1 MRKIILV
8 AIICFSL
15 LIIPANPAQVHA
27 ASNSAHAAS
36 NSAEATT
43 EFVYKSTKKT
53 QIDRGGTSV
62 KTGDSTEPGRWLM
75 LGSGSGILLLFL
87 LLGLKRRNEEESGE
101 A

>member
-8 AIICFSL
+8 AMTCFSL
-15 LIIPANPAQVHA
+15 LVIPVNSVQV
-27 ASNSAHAAS
+27 HAAS

-75 LGSGSGILLLFL
+75 LGSGSGILLLL
-87 LLGLKRRNEEESGE
+87 LAGLRRRREEENGE

>member
-1 MRKIILV
+1 MKKRILIGV
-8 AIICFSL
+8 LSL
-15 LIIPANPAQVHA
+15 CLLAAPLSTTEVQAATQAQG
-27 ASNSAHAAS
+27 
-36 NSAEATT
+36 TT
-43 EFVYKSTKKT
+43 EFTYRSTKKT

>member
-15 LIIPANPAQVHA
+15 LMIPVNSVQV
-27 ASNSAHAAS
+27 HAAS

-43 EFVYKSTKKT
+43 EFVYRSTKKT
-53 QIDRGGTSV
+53 EINRGGTSV
-62 KTGDSTEPGRWLM
+62 KTGDSTELGNWLM
-75 LGSGSGILLLFL
+75 LASGSGILLLL
-87 LLGLKRRNEEESGE
+87 LMGLRGRAEEENGE

>member
-15 LIIPANPAQVHA
+15 LVIPVNSVQV
-27 ASNSAHAAS
+27 HAAS

-62 KTGDSTEPGRWLM
+62 KTGDSTELGNWLM
-75 LGSGSGILLLFL
+75 LASGSGILLLL
-87 LLGLKRRNEEESGE
+87 LMGLRGRAEEENGE

>member
-1 MRKIILV
+1 MMRKIILV
-8 AIICFSL
+8 AMTCFSL
-15 LIIPANPAQVHA
+15 LVIPVNSVQV
-27 ASNSAHAAS
+27 HAAS

>member
-15 LIIPANPAQVHA
+15 LMIPVNSVQV
-27 ASNSAHAAS
+27 HAAS

-43 EFVYKSTKKT
+43 EFVYRSTKKT
-53 QIDRGGTSV
+53 EINRGGTSV
-62 KTGDSTEPGRWLM
+62 KTGDSTELGNWLM
-75 LGSGSGILLLFL
+75 LASGSGILLLL
-87 LLGLKRRNEEESGE
+87 LMGLRRRAEEENGE

>member
-15 LIIPANPAQVHA
+15 LVIPVNSVQV
-27 ASNSAHAAS
+27 HAAS

-43 EFVYKSTKKT
+43 EFVYRSTKKT
-53 QIDRGGTSV
+53 EINRGGTTV
-62 KTGDSTEPGRWLM
+62 KTGDSIELGNWLM
-75 LGSGSGILLLFL
+75 LASGSGILLLL
-87 LLGLKRRNEEESGE
+87 LMGLRRRAEEENGE

>member
-15 LIIPANPAQVHA
+15 LVIPVNSVQV
-27 ASNSAHAAS
+27 HAAS

-62 KTGDSTEPGRWLM
+62 KTGDSTEPGRLLM

>member
-8 AIICFSL
+8 AMTCFSL
-15 LIIPANPAQVHA
+15 LVIPVNSVQV
-27 ASNSAHAAS
+27 HAAS

-87 LLGLKRRNEEESGE
+87 LLGLKRRNEEEIGE

>member
-8 AIICFSL
+8 AMTCFSL
-15 LIIPANPAQVHA
+15 LVIPVNSVQV
-27 ASNSAHAAS
+27 HAAS

-43 EFVYKSTKKT
+43 EFVYRTTKKT
-53 QIDRGGTSV
+53 EINRGGTSV

>member
-15 LIIPANPAQVHA
+15 LVIPVNSVQV
-27 ASNSAHAAS
+27 HAAS

-53 QIDRGGTSV
+53 QIGRGGTSV

-75 LGSGSGILLLFL
+75 LGSGSGILRLFL

>member
-15 LIIPANPAQVHA
+15 LMIPVNSVQV
-27 ASNSAHAAS
+27 HAAS

-62 KTGDSTEPGRWLM
+62 KTGDSTELGSWLM

>member
-8 AIICFSL
+8 AMTCFSL
-15 LIIPANPAQVHA
+15 LVIPVNSVQV
-27 ASNSAHAAS
+27 HAAS

>member
-1 MRKIILV
+1 MRKIILA

-15 LIIPANPAQVHA
+15 LVIPVNSVQV
-27 ASNSAHAAS
+27 HAAS

-53 QIDRGGTSV
+53 QINRGGTSV
-62 KTGDSTEPGRWLM
+62 KTGDSTELGNWLM
-75 LGSGSGILLLFL
+75 LASGSGILLLL
-87 LLGLKRRNEEESGE
+87 LMGLRRRAEEENGE

>member
-8 AIICFSL
+8 AMTCFSL
-15 LIIPANPAQVHA
+15 LVIPVNSVQV
-27 ASNSAHAAS
+27 HAAS

-43 EFVYKSTKKT
+43 EFVYRSTKKT
-53 QIDRGGTSV
+53 EINRGGTTV

>member
-8 AIICFSL
+8 AMTCFSL
-15 LIIPANPAQVHA
+15 LVIPVDSVQV
-27 ASNSAHAAS
+27 HAAS

>member
-8 AIICFSL
+8 AMTCFSL
-15 LIIPANPAQVHA
+15 LVIPVNSVQV
-27 ASNSAHAAS
+27 HAAS

-75 LGSGSGILLLFL
+75 LGSGSGMLLLLL
-87 LLGLKRRNEEESGE
+87 LLGLKRRSEEESGE

>member
-15 LIIPANPAQVHA
+15 LVIPVNSVQV
-27 ASNSAHAAS
+27 HAAS

-53 QIDRGGTSV
+53 QINRGGTSV
-62 KTGDSTEPGRWLM
+62 KTGDSTELGNWLM
-75 LGSGSGILLLFL
+75 LASGSGILLLL
-87 LLGLKRRNEEESGE
+87 LMGLRRRAEEENGE

>member
-1 MRKIILV
+1 MMRK
-8 AIICFSL
+8 
-15 LIIPANPAQVHA
+15 
-27 ASNSAHAAS
+27 HAAS

-62 KTGDSTEPGRWLM
+62 KTGDSTEPGSWLM
-75 LGSGSGILLLFL
+75 LGSGSGILLLL
-87 LLGLKRRNEEESGE
+87 LAGLRRRREEENGE

>member
-1 MRKIILV
+1 MRKIIL
-8 AIICFSL
+8 AAMICFSL
-15 LIIPANPAQVHA
+15 LIIPANPAQV
-27 ASNSAHAAS
+27 HAAS

-75 LGSGSGILLLFL
+75 LGSGSGILLLL
-87 LLGLKRRNEEESGE
+87 LAGMRRRREEENGE

>member
-15 LIIPANPAQVHA
+15 LVIPVNSVQV
-27 ASNSAHAAS
+27 HAAS

-53 QIDRGGTSV
+53 QINRGGTSV
-62 KTGDSTEPGRWLM
+62 KTGDSTELGNWLM
-75 LGSGSGILLLFL
+75 LASGSGILLLL
-87 LLGLKRRNEEESGE
+87 LMGLKRRAEEENGE

>member
-15 LIIPANPAQVHA
+15 LMIPVNSVQV
-27 ASNSAHAAS
+27 HAAS

>member
-15 LIIPANPAQVHA
+15 LMIPVNSVQV
-27 ASNSAHAAS
+27 HAAS

-75 LGSGSGILLLFL
+75 LGSGSGILLLL
-87 LLGLKRRNEEESGE
+87 LAGLRRRREEENGK

>member
-15 LIIPANPAQVHA
+15 LMIPVNSVQV
-27 ASNSAHAAS
+27 HAAS

-75 LGSGSGILLLFL
+75 LASGSGILLLL
-87 LLGLKRRNEEESGE
+87 LMGLRGRAEEENGE

>member
-1 MRKIILV
+1 MMRKIILV

-15 LIIPANPAQVHA
+15 LMIPVNSVQV
-27 ASNSAHAAS
+27 HAAS

-75 LGSGSGILLLFL
+75 LGSGSGILLLL
-87 LLGLKRRNEEESGE
+87 LAGLRRRREEENGE

>member
-1 MRKIILV
+1 MRKIILA

-15 LIIPANPAQVHA
+15 LIIPANTAQV
-27 ASNSAHAAS
+27 HAAS

-53 QIDRGGTSV
+53 EIDRGGTSV

-75 LGSGSGILLLFL
+75 LGSGSGMLLLLL
-87 LLGLKRRNEEESGE
+87 LLGLKRRNESESGE

>member
-15 LIIPANPAQVHA
+15 LVIPVNSVQV
-27 ASNSAHAAS
+27 HAAS

-43 EFVYKSTKKT
+43 EFVYRSTKKT
-53 QIDRGGTSV
+53 EINRGGTTV
-62 KTGDSTEPGRWLM
+62 KTGDSTELGNWLM
-75 LGSGSGILLLFL
+75 LASGSGILLLL
-87 LLGLKRRNEEESGE
+87 LMGLRRRAEEENGE

>member
-1 MRKIILV
+1 MKKRILIGV
-8 AIICFSL
+8 LSL
-15 LIIPANPAQVHA
+15 CLLAAPLSTMEVQAATQAQG
-27 ASNSAHAAS
+27 
-36 NSAEATT
+36 TT
-43 EFVYKSTKKT
+43 EFTYRSTKKT

>member
-8 AIICFSL
+8 AMTCFSL
-15 LIIPANPAQVHA
+15 LMIPVNSVQV
-27 ASNSAHAAS
+27 HAAS

>member
-15 LIIPANPAQVHA
+15 LVIPVNSVQV
-27 ASNSAHAAS
+27 HAAS

-43 EFVYKSTKKT
+43 EFVYRSTKKT
-53 QIDRGGTSV
+53 EINRGGTSV
-62 KTGDSTEPGRWLM
+62 KTGDSTELGNWLM
-75 LGSGSGILLLFL
+75 LASGSGILLLL
-87 LLGLKRRNEEESGE
+87 LMGLRRRAEEGNGE

>member
-1 MRKIILV
+1 MRKAILV

-15 LIIPANPAQVHA
+15 LVIPVNSVQV
-27 ASNSAHAAS
+27 HAAS